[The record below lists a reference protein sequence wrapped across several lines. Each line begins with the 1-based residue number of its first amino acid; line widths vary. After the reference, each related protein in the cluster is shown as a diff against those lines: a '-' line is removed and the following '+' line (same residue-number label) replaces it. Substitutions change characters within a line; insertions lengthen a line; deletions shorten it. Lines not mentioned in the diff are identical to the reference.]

1 MATIKVRV
9 QGEIATNLTP
19 EVKLVCQNDKY
30 DVEFEFDESWTNS
43 NVKTALFI
51 YNGKVLPVVFDREL
65 DKNICKIPTLFDT
78 ELLHIGVKSDDYVGL
93 HTSTPAKVGCLLSAS
108 DIANDKIPE
117 PTKEVYDQIIELL
130 NQYITGG
137 GSGEGVDLRDYQ
149 KKVDNALETADKT
162 VVGAINEVNEKVE
175 QSSGG
180 GLTEEQVRKI
190 VQETA
195 ITQESDPTVPS
206 WAKEP
211 TKPSYTAQE
220 VGALPSNTK
229 LFSGDYN
236 DLTNKPTIPSTE
248 GLATEEYVDEKIGD
262 INNAIESIL
271 GV

>member
-1 MATIKVRV
+1 
-9 QGEIATNLTP
+9 
-19 EVKLVCQNDKY
+19 
-30 DVEFEFDESWTNS
+30 
-43 NVKTALFI
+43 
-51 YNGKVLPVVFDREL
+51 
-65 DKNICKIPTLFDT
+65 
-78 ELLHIGVKSDDYVGL
+78 LHIGVKSDDYAGL

-149 KKVDNALETADKT
+149 KKVDDGLETTNKT
-162 VVGAINEVNEKVE
+162 IVGAINEVNKKTG

-180 GLTEEQVRKI
+180 GLTEEEVREI
-190 VQETA
+190 VAETA
-195 ITQESDPTVPS
+195 ITQESDPTVS
-206 WAKEP
+206 DWAKEP

-220 VGALPSNTK
+220 VGALPSDTP

-236 DLTNKPTIPSTE
+236 DLTNKPAIPSTE
-248 GLATEEYVDEKIGD
+248 GLATKEYVDDKLGD
-262 INNAIESIL
+262 INTALETIL